1 MEEFFFKTTSLNKL
15 SSKLCK
21 TFKFNCFMYAMLQRK
36 ISIIFICKIK
46 SDLKYNKFLSN
57 KVPKVVCIISDNL

>member
-1 MEEFFFKTTSLNKL
+1 
-15 SSKLCK
+15 
-21 TFKFNCFMYAMLQRK
+21 MYAMLQRK